1 MQIDSQAAAATA
13 ANVLQASAQFQVK
26 ALKQNADAQAAAATE
41 LLTGQ
46 SAAPAGPAPSGGR
59 GQLIDISA

>member
-13 ANVLQASAQFQVK
+13 ATLLQASTQFQVK
-26 ALKQNADAQAAAATE
+26 ALKQTTDAQAAVATE

-46 SAAPAGPAPSGGR
+46 SAGPAPSDGR
-59 GQLIDISA
+59 GQLVDISA

>member
-13 ANVLQASAQFQVK
+13 ANVLQASLQFQVK
-26 ALKQNADAQAAAATE
+26 ALKQTTDAQSAVATE

-46 SAAPAGPAPSGGR
+46 SAGPAPTDGR
-59 GQLIDISA
+59 GQLVDISA